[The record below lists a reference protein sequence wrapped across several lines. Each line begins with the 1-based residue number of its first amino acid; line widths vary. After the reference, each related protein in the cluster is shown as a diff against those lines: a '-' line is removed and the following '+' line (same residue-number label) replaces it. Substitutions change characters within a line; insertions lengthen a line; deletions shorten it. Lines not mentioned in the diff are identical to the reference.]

1 MIAVREAPVAERPQV
16 SDRQPARAKDVEH
29 EVEVKADRGQYAG
42 LPGRVGA
49 EHGGPDHEQSKEQT
63 VPRCTMRDEIGV
75 LAPEDADA
83 VEVEHDAGQH
93 HEPSVA
99 PGS

>member
-1 MIAVREAPVAERPQV
+1 
-16 SDRQPARAKDVEH
+16 
-29 EVEVKADRGQYAG
+29 
-42 LPGRVGA
+42 
-49 EHGGPDHEQSKEQT
+49 
-63 VPRCTMRDEIGV
+63 MRDEVGV

-93 HEPSVA
+93 HEPTVT

>member
-1 MIAVREAPVAERPQV
+1 
-16 SDRQPARAKDVEH
+16 
-29 EVEVKADRGQYAG
+29 
-42 LPGRVGA
+42 
-49 EHGGPDHEQSKEQT
+49 
-63 VPRCTMRDEIGV
+63 MRDEVGV